1 MARRWSIVYKV
12 TLTQN
17 TKDTLK
23 FTSRT
28 FSGIIRKILID
39 IPIGVAYTAGIRFE
53 FSGAKE
59 SRLPVK
65 ETNSEDYYIGDDD
78 HIPLDPDLEI
88 KEGKIKIFGANSSTT
103 NDHKIVVTIEV
114 ETRPKGGIFD

>member
-1 MARRWSIVYKV
+1 MARRWSIVYKA
-12 TLTQN
+12 TLTKN
-17 TKDTLK
+17 TTDTLK
-23 FTSRT
+23 FTSSI

-53 FSGAKE
+53 FEGAQASK
-59 SRLPVK
+59 LPVP
-65 ETNSEDYYIGDDD
+65 ETDAEDYYIGDDD

-88 KEGKIKIFGANSSTT
+88 NEGTIKIFGANSSTV

-114 ETRPKGGIFD
+114 ERIEAVL